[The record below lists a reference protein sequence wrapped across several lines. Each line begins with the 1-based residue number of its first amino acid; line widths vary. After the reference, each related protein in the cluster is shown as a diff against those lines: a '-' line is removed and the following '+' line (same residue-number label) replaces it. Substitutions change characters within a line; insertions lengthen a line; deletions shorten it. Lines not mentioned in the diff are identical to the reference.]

1 MYLITREMLNNLKD
15 MFSSLMAE
23 LQNIKIVLAICF
35 GFLLIICAT
44 YVIEKIEGGRK

>member
-35 GFLLIICAT
+35 GILLIIAMV
-44 YVIEKIEGGRK
+44 YVLEKVKGE